1 MKYPG
6 TTVSV
11 ENRSGREFLD
21 GIFSATQGLFMQ
33 QVCEISGLAKPA
45 IQNWVA
51 RGFISHPVNRR
62 YDKDALAG
70 ILLVNCLRELLPL
83 EDVKRLLTFVNGSPD
98 TKLDDVIPESELYA
112 FVCDVLLDESLTS
125 ENAELLICNATE
137 RYKEKNSGDK
147 QRLRQALTIISEVM
161 FAEKMLNKASIAIA
175 SLKMTQPLSE
185 GDERKDE

>member
-6 TTVSV
+6 TTVTV
-11 ENRSGREFLD
+11 GNRSGREFLD

-51 RGFISHPVNRR
+51 RGFIAHPVNRR

-125 ENAELLICNATE
+125 ENAEQLICNATE
-137 RYKEKNSGDK
+137 RYEEKNSDDK

-161 FAEKMLNKASIAIA
+161 FAEKMLNKASSAIA
-175 SLKMTQPLSE
+175 SLKTPQPLFE
-185 GDERKDE
+185 GGETKNE